1 MLKGF
6 ALATLCLIIGCS
18 QSGIDVTGQENT
30 PKIFLRDKP
39 ANGKYI
45 FQEALFIGE
54 LTIING
60 CVQLIQKDTAKPMI
74 PSWPDYTRLIK
85 TEDRYYIQLKSKALN
100 FGESYHF
107 GGAGYDVMP
116 DTPMQKACKTTHSW
130 FVGDVN

>member
-1 MLKGF
+1 MTFNPIPKGF
-6 ALATLCLIIGCS
+6 ALVALGLTIGCS
-18 QSGIDVTGQENT
+18 QSGIDVTGQEGA

-39 ANGKYI
+39 KNDEYV
-45 FQEALFIGE
+45 FPEALFIGE

-60 CVQLIQKDTAKPMI
+60 CVQLIQKGTAKPMI

-85 TEDRYYIQLKSKALN
+85 TEDRYYIQIKSKALN

-116 DTPMQKACKTTHSW
+116 DTPL
-130 FVGDVN
+130 